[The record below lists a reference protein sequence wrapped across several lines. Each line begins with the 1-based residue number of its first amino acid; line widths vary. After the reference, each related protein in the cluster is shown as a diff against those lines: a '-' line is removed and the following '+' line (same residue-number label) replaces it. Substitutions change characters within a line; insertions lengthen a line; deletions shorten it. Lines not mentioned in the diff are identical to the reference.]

1 VIQTVLGPVAATG
14 IGAASMHEHLLTDAS
29 ALQRPGVEALDP
41 DLPVTAD
48 LAAALRWSQLALAD
62 NLRLD
67 DLDLLSDELRIAGAA
82 GLGLAV
88 DLSSLGFGPDH
99 ARLPEL
105 SRAAGVG
112 IVAGYGAYLPRL
124 LPDWYLE
131 LDTDG
136 RQQLFERALTVAVP
150 GASHRAGLLG
160 LMGTT
165 TAFGTPDGREERTS
179 LTAAARAA
187 ASTGAAVVVRLA
199 ADARNGLEVLAHVV
213 AEGVDPSRVVFS
225 TVDEFLDLPYL
236 RDLGQAGAVLEMC
249 FGNEGS
255 HVGRIRNASDPQ
267 RVDAFLALQESAPET
282 RWVFG
287 HATWTKGQL
296 RRYGGAGLDHLTA
309 RVVPG
314 LRALGVPDGALTRIT
329 VDEPVRLLDMP
340 SARNAPQPP
349 PPHRPIRTAP
359 PEEPS

>member
-1 VIQTVLGPVAATG
+1 MIQTVLGPVESAEV
-14 IGAASMHEHLLTDAS
+14 GAVSMHEHLLTDAS
-29 ALQRPGVEALDP
+29 ALQRPGVQALEP
-41 DLPVTAD
+41 NLAVTAD

-67 DLDLLSDELRIAGAA
+67 DVDLLADELRTAGGT
-82 GLGLAV
+82 GLGLVV

-99 ARLPEL
+99 ARLPAL
-105 SRAAGVG
+105 SRQSRVG

-124 LPDWYLE
+124 VPDWWTD
-131 LDTDG
+131 LDLDARQG
-136 RQQLFERALTVAVP
+136 RFEHALTDAVP
-150 GASHRAGLLG
+150 GTGYRAGVLG

-165 TAFGTPDGREERTS
+165 TAFGTAEGDEERTN

-187 ASTGAAVVVRLA
+187 ATTGSAVVVRLA
-199 ADARNGLEVLAHVV
+199 ADARNGLEVLEHVL
-213 AEGVDPSRVVFS
+213 AEGVPADRVVFS

-267 RVDAFLALQESAPET
+267 RVDAFLALQTDAPDT

-296 RRYGGAGLDHLTA
+296 RRFGGHGFDHLTA

-314 LRALGVPDGALTRIT
+314 LRSLGVPDATLARIT
-329 VDEPVRLLDMP
+329 VDEPLRLLD
-340 SARNAPQPP
+340 
-349 PPHRPIRTAP
+349 RP
-359 PEEPS
+359 

>member
-1 VIQTVLGPVAATG
+1 VIQTVLGPVAASG
-14 IGAASMHEHLLTDAS
+14 IGAVSMHEHLLTDAS
-29 ALQRPGVEALDP
+29 ALQRPGVEALEP
-41 DLPVTAD
+41 SLAVTAD

-67 DLDLLSDELRIAGAA
+67 DLDLLADELRTARTA

-105 SRAAGVG
+105 ARAAGIG

-124 LPDWYLE
+124 LPEWYLE
-131 LDTDG
+131 LDVDG
-136 RQQLFERALTVAVP
+136 RQERFVRALTDAVP
-150 GASHRAGLLG
+150 GTTYRAGVLG

-165 TAFGTPDGREERTS
+165 TAFGTPDGLEERTS

-187 ASTGAAVVVRLA
+187 ATTGAAVVVRLA
-199 ADARNGLEVLAHVV
+199 ADARNGLEVLEHVV
-213 AEGVDPSRVVFS
+213 AEGVDPARVVFS

-267 RVDAFLALQESAPET
+267 RLDAFLALQASAPDT

-287 HATWTKGQL
+287 HSTWTKGQL
-296 RRYGGAGLDHLTA
+296 RRYGGHGLDHLTA

-314 LRALGVPDGALTRIT
+314 LRALGVPDAVLTRIT
-329 VDEPVRLLDMP
+329 VDEPARLLD
-340 SARNAPQPP
+340 
-349 PPHRPIRTAP
+349 RP
-359 PEEPS
+359 